1 VLRNVAGLHAT
12 CQAGDSP
19 DVVVAVQD
27 PHEVLREQS
36 VKLQPLVIVA
46 EPVRGDMMV
55 ANSTEAATDS
65 SAHMRA
71 SLGHSTTSGTV
82 PKYQD

>member
-1 VLRNVAGLHAT
+1 
-12 CQAGDSP
+12 
-19 DVVVAVQD
+19 
-27 PHEVLREQS
+27 
-36 VKLQPLVIVA
+36 LVIVA